1 MADKLTREETE
12 NFLKALEGW
21 TYVDGGKGGS
31 IKKQFNTSG
40 YPVTMGLV
48 TAIAGICQRLN
59 HHPDYILMKY
69 KELEVSFSTHSA
81 GGITASDIEAAKEL
95 ENIHF

>member
-1 MADKLTREETE
+1 MADKLSLEEIE
-12 NFLKALEGW
+12 KSLKALTGW
-21 TYVDGGKGGS
+21 TYVEGSSGGS
-31 IKKQFNTSG
+31 IKKQFNTSA

-48 TAIAGICQRLN
+48 TAIGGICQRLN

-69 KELEVSFSTHSA
+69 KELEISFSTHSA
-81 GGITASDIEAAKEL
+81 GGITGKDLEAANEL

>member
-1 MADKLTREETE
+1 MADKLTKEETE
-12 NFLKALEGW
+12 KLLKALKGW
-21 TYVDGGKGGS
+21 TYVDGTNRCS

-48 TAIAGICQRLN
+48 TAIGGICQRLN

-81 GGITASDIEAAKEL
+81 GGITERDLEAAKEL